1 MAEFVGLLMI
11 VLALGIGCWR
21 LFKGRKVPGSGLALL
36 VLACFIGVALVLN
49 KRVSELSFGKLATLK
64 AAVTQAQSDAEQIA
78 AVRQRV
84 EAQAATL
91 DLVAKE
97 SADAK
102 RLLGELRKE
111 NKIADTKLRALEEK
125 TSDFTQLPDGRVI
138 TGGLIVGRASILI
151 NSVTNLVA
159 RFSAGNFEEA
169 FGVAQNCIQRYED
182 TAAATKGVSASIAFG
197 VAQNCIQRYEDTA
210 AATKGV
216 SASIGDV
223 SLSESGAA
231 IMYGAGAESALRL
244 GRNEI
249 ALKWLRIAV
258 THDPS
263 PERKALVAVALI
275 SAGQEKEART
285 YIEETLAKADTNAA
299 AFRAV
304 LERSGVLKSQ

>member
-182 TAAATKGVSASIAFG
+182 TAAATKGVSASI
-197 VAQNCIQRYEDTA
+197 
-210 AATKGV
+210 
-216 SASIGDV
+216 GDV

-231 IMYGAGAESALRL
+231 IMYGVGAGSALRL

-304 LERSGVLKSQ
+304 LERSGVLKS

>member
-138 TGGLIVGRASILI
+138 TGGASSTFVVGISHSKESPACQRQSRAWPSDTLW
-151 NSVTNLVA
+151 NGSRGPCVWLPKTN
-159 RFSAGNFEEA
+159 
-169 FGVAQNCIQRYED
+169 C
-182 TAAATKGVSASIAFG
+182 
-197 VAQNCIQRYEDTA
+197 
-210 AATKGV
+210 
-216 SASIGDV
+216 
-223 SLSESGAA
+223 
-231 IMYGAGAESALRL
+231 
-244 GRNEI
+244 
-249 ALKWLRIAV
+249 
-258 THDPS
+258 
-263 PERKALVAVALI
+263 
-275 SAGQEKEART
+275 
-285 YIEETLAKADTNAA
+285 
-299 AFRAV
+299 
-304 LERSGVLKSQ
+304 

>member
-1 MAEFVGLLMI
+1 
-11 VLALGIGCWR
+11 
-21 LFKGRKVPGSGLALL
+21 
-36 VLACFIGVALVLN
+36 
-49 KRVSELSFGKLATLK
+49 
-64 AAVTQAQSDAEQIA
+64 
-78 AVRQRV
+78 
-84 EAQAATL
+84 
-91 DLVAKE
+91 
-97 SADAK
+97 
-102 RLLGELRKE
+102 
-111 NKIADTKLRALEEK
+111 
-125 TSDFTQLPDGRVI
+125 
-138 TGGLIVGRASILI
+138 LI

-159 RFSAGNFEEA
+159 RFSAGNFDE
-169 FGVAQNCIQRYED
+169 
-182 TAAATKGVSASIAFG
+182 AFG

-231 IMYGAGAESALRL
+231 IMYGVGAGSALRL